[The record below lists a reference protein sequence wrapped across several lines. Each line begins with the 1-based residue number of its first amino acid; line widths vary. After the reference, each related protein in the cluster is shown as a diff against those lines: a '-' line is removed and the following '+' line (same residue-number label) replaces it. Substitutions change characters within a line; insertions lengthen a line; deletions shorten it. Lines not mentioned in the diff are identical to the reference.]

1 MNATVVSGSTSSANA
16 ASDRSAARRTNGRV
30 RPLHKDDIPKI
41 AALHDRIMGRA
52 PGKAPGS
59 TEEHFTR
66 IFLRHPWHNPALPSL
81 VYETDNGEI
90 AGCVGI
96 MPRVMRYCGSPITVA
111 VTHNFMVAPDARTAM
126 AGLQLAQQVLA
137 GPQDMSLAEGNNTSR
152 RIWERFGGSAS
163 LLYSLHW
170 TRPLQPAH
178 YVLSLLDKRG
188 LPGLLTAIL
197 RPLCSLADT
206 MLPRLLS
213 KRFSLNAPE
222 CRGEELDAA
231 AMCAVL
237 DKPGA
242 DCKLGPAPD
251 VKSLSWQ
258 LQALESR
265 AGQKLHRVLVR
276 DNKDEVLGFY
286 LYYADKARATGTLVQ
301 LCAIHPAQRE
311 AVLDHLFHHARLQ
324 GLCALSGHMDPALFA
339 LLAKKSCVFHHDGNS
354 WLLVHSR
361 RPELVQTVNA
371 GLACLSPLEGEW
383 WVNYING

>member
-1 MNATVVSGSTSSANA
+1 MPIILGPPA
-16 ASDRSAARRTNGRV
+16 AVTPNTTSDRATAGRSSGRV
-30 RPLHKDDIPKI
+30 RALHKDDIPKI
-41 AALHDRIMGRA
+41 AALHDRIVGRA

-59 TEEHFTR
+59 TEAHFTR

-81 VYETDNGEI
+81 VYETDSGEI

-96 MPRVMRYCGSPITVA
+96 MPRVMRYGGAPITVA

-126 AGLQLAQQVLA
+126 AGLQLAQRVLA
-137 GPQDMSLAEGNNTSR
+137 GPQDMSLAEGNNISR
-152 RIWERFGGSAS
+152 RIWERFGGSVS

-170 TRPLQPAH
+170 TRPLRPAH

-188 LPGLLTAIL
+188 LPGVLITML
-197 RPLCSLADT
+197 RPLCSLADA

-213 KRFSLNAPE
+213 RRFSLVVPDA
-222 CRGEELDAA
+222 RGAELDAA
-231 AMCAVL
+231 TMCAVL
-237 DKPGA
+237 DRFGSE
-242 DCKLGPAPD
+242 CKLSPAPD

-258 LQALESR
+258 LQALEAR
-265 AGQKLHRVLVR
+265 AGQQLHRVLVCGAK
-276 DNKDEVLGFY
+276 NEVLGFY

-301 LCAIHPAQRE
+301 LCAISPAQRE
-311 AVLDHLFHHARLQ
+311 AVLDHLFDHARQQ
-324 GLCALSGHMDPALFA
+324 GLCAVSGHMDPTLFP
-339 LLAKKSCVFHHDGNS
+339 LLAKKQCVFHHDGNS

-361 RPELVQTVNA
+361 RPELVHTVNA